1 MKKSRLLHIVS
12 IIIIILSTIYVVY
25 GSIAILTY
33 NSMTSIMEAEGLAN
47 YSIGVYT
54 FSLIGACVE
63 LAAGIAGVMYRSR
76 KTVLILG
83 ILYCLYILGSLC
95 FSAVTGGF
103 SVSGLSSC
111 ILPALFMWGWYQS
124 K

>member
-12 IIIIILSTIYVVY
+12 IIIIIHSTISVVY

-111 ILPALFMWGWYQS
+111 LLPALFMWGWYQS

>member
-1 MKKSRLLHIVS
+1 MKKSRLLHVVS
-12 IIIIILSTIYVVY
+12 IIIIIFSTISVVY

-33 NSMTSIMEAEGLAN
+33 SSMTSVMEAEGLTN
-47 YSIGVYT
+47 YPVGVYT
-54 FSLIGACVE
+54 FSLIGVCVE

-76 KTVLILG
+76 KAVLILG

-95 FSAVTGGF
+95 FSAVSGGF
-103 SVSGLSSC
+103 SISGLFSC
-111 ILPALFMWGWYQS
+111 LLPALYMWGWYQS

>member
-12 IIIIILSTIYVVY
+12 IIIIILSTISVVY

-54 FSLIGACVE
+54 FSLIGACV
-63 LAAGIAGVMYRSR
+63 
-76 KTVLILG
+76 
-83 ILYCLYILGSLC
+83 
-95 FSAVTGGF
+95 
-103 SVSGLSSC
+103 
-111 ILPALFMWGWYQS
+111 
-124 K
+124 